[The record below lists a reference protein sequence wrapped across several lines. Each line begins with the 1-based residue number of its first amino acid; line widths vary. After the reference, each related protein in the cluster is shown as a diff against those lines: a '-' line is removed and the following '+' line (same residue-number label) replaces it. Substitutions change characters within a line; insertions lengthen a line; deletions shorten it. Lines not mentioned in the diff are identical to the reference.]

1 METRPTPDDEA
12 RRFWEARY
20 ERHAHA
26 WSGRPNAVL
35 VDETADLR
43 PGRALDLG
51 CGEGSDAVW
60 LAERGWDVTATDV
73 SPTAL
78 ERGAAAA
85 AHAGVSSRLDWQQH
99 DLAATF
105 PAGRYALV
113 TSHYMHAPDGSLDE
127 RILTQ
132 AAAAVAPGGTLL
144 VVGHAAVPPWGS
156 NGTAFLPAPADVLAA
171 LGLPAP
177 GWRVVAC
184 DARSRQ
190 ATGPHGEIGD
200 LVDSVV
206 KAVRVA

>member
-1 METRPTPDDEA
+1 MQTRRTPDDEA
-12 RRFWEARY
+12 QRFWEARY

-35 VDETADLR
+35 VDEAADLR

-51 CGEGSDAVW
+51 CGEGADAVW
-60 LAERGWDVTATDV
+60 LAERGWHVTATDI
-73 SPTAL
+73 SQTAL
-78 ERGAAAA
+78 DRGAAAA
-85 AHAGVSSRLDWQQH
+85 ARAGVTGRLDWQQH

-105 PAGRYALV
+105 PAGVHDLV
-113 TSHYMHAPDGSLDE
+113 TSHFMHAPDGSLDE
-127 RILTQ
+127 HILTQ

-156 NGTAFLPAPADVLAA
+156 DAAAVLPAPADVLAA
-171 LGLPAP
+171 IGLPAP

-184 DARSRQ
+184 EARSRQ
-190 ATGPHGEIGD
+190 ATGPDGEVGD